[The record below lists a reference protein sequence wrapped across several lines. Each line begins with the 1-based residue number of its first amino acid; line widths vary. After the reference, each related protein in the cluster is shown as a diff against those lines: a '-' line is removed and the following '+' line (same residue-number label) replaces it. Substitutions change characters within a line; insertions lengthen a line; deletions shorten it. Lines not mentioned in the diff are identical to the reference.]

1 METLMNHIKFF
12 VERAE
17 QAGNIEK
24 AKETVRFVNIKD
36 ENDFFLNFED
46 AFEKGLNLSDYKKE
60 VLKENP
66 KEELTKLLTD
76 QPYLLKEDILLLE
89 KTVKYAKKMV
99 HRNNKEDEELS
110 GKESPSEDKKSK
122 AKKKVKK

>member
-1 METLMNHIKFF
+1 
-12 VERAE
+12 
-17 QAGNIEK
+17 
-24 AKETVRFVNIKD
+24 
-36 ENDFFLNFED
+36 
-46 AFEKGLNLSDYKKE
+46 
-60 VLKENP
+60 
-66 KEELTKLLTD
+66 
-76 QPYLLKEDILLLE
+76 LKEDILLLE